1 MKTKI
6 IIGLSGGVDSAVA
19 ALLLLEQGYQVEAL
33 FMKNWEEDDAGEYC
47 AAAVDLADAQ
57 AVAKQLDIPLHTI
70 NFSTEYWDHVFQY
83 FLAEYKAGRTPNP
96 DILCNTEIKFKAFL
110 DKALSLGAD
119 KMATGHYAEINQQG
133 KSFQLCQAAEQNKDQ
148 TYFLHQLNQYQL
160 AHSLFPLGKIKNKQ
174 EVRDIALKAGF
185 SNAKK
190 KDSTGICFIGERKFK
205 DFLAQYL
212 PANPGKIVTLEGQEI
227 AQHQGLMYYTIGQR
241 QGLGIGGV
249 ANALEEPWFVV
260 KKDLKQNQLIVTQGH
275 HHPALLSDYLTTL
288 KMHWINQVM
297 PDLNKTYVA
306 RCRHRQ
312 ALQKCQLKQLENQQ
326 WQVIFEQP
334 QRAIAAGQSVVIY
347 DKQVCLGGGIIDHAF
362 KTTH

>member
-1 MKTKI
+1 MKKKI

-19 ALLLLEQGYQVEAL
+19 ALLLLEQGYTVEAL
-33 FMKNWEEDDAGEYC
+33 FMKNWEEDDDQDYC

-57 AVAKQLDIPLHTI
+57 AVAATLNIPLHTI
-70 NFSTEYWDHVFQY
+70 NFSSEYWDRVFRY

-110 DKALSLGAD
+110 DKALDLGAD
-119 KMATGHYAEINQQG
+119 KMATGHYADIKQQG
-133 KSFQLCQAAEQNKDQ
+133 DLFQLCQAAEQNKDQ

-160 AHSLFPLGKIKNKQ
+160 AHSVFPLGQIKNKRM
-174 EVRDIALKAGF
+174 VREIALKAGF
-185 SNAKK
+185 KNAKK

-212 PANPGKIVTLEGQEI
+212 PANAGKIVTLDGQEI

-249 ANALEEPWFVV
+249 AGALEAPWFVV
-260 KKDLKQNQLIVTQGH
+260 AKDLKRNQLIVTQNH
-275 HHPALLSDYLTTL
+275 QDKALLSQALIASN
-288 KMHWINQVM
+288 MHWISESP
-297 PDLNKTYVA
+297 PDLTQTYLA

-312 ALQKCQLKQLENQQ
+312 TLQKCQLIPITEQQ
-326 WQVIFEQP
+326 WKVVFEQP

-347 DKQVCLGGGIIDHAF
+347 NKQLCLGGGVIEKGI
-362 KTTH
+362 KSN